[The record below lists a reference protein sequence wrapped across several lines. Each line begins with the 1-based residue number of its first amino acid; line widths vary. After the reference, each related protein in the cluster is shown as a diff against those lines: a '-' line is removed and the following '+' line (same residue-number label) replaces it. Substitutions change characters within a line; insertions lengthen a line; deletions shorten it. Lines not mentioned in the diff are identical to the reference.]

1 MHILICEDDAHIAS
15 FVSRGLQSAGYQTS
29 IVGDGASCLLIA
41 QQGEID
47 MIILDIG
54 LPAMNGFTVLETLR
68 GEGVRTPVIVLTA
81 RDSVFD
87 TVAGLEG
94 GANDY
99 MTKPFQFAELLA
111 RVKLRIGD
119 GQQSEPTSNQLL
131 THKDLSVDVRSR
143 RVTTSTKEVDLT
155 TREFALLEVFVE
167 HAGQVLSRDQLIA
180 HIWGLDFDP
189 ASNVVDVYVRSL
201 RNKIGAERIET
212 IRGAGYRLK

>member
-41 QQGEID
+41 RQGEID

-119 GQQSEPTSNQLL
+119 GQQSEPTGNQLL

>member
-1 MHILICEDDAHIAS
+1 MHILICEDDAYIAS

-29 IVGDGASCLLIA
+29 VVGDGASCLLIA
-41 QQGEID
+41 RQGEID

-119 GQQSEPTSNQLL
+119 SPVETAGTSLL
-131 THKDLSVDVRSR
+131 THRDLSVDIRSR
-143 RVTTSTKEVDLT
+143 RVTTATSEVDLT
-155 TREFALLEVFVE
+155 TREFSLLEVFIE
-167 HAGQVLSRDQLIA
+167 HQGQVLSRDQLIA

-201 RNKIGAERIET
+201 RGKIGAERIET

>member
-29 IVGDGASCLLIA
+29 VVGDGASCLLIA
-41 QQGEID
+41 RQGEID

-119 GQQSEPTSNQLL
+119 SPVETAGTSLL
-131 THKDLSVDVRSR
+131 THRDLSVDIRSR
-143 RVTTSTKEVDLT
+143 RVTTAISEVDLT
-155 TREFALLEVFVE
+155 TREFTLLEVFIE
-167 HAGQVLSRDQLIA
+167 HQGQVLSRDQLIA

-201 RNKIGAERIET
+201 RSKIGADRIET